1 MSESMKDYEKELEAS
16 FKRIE
21 EGDIITGTVISV
33 ELLAIISVIV
43 LIYGIF
49 KNLVLQKT
57 QMICMQIMI
66 LFEQTVSAL
75 CRKKKL

>member
-1 MSESMKDYEKELEAS
+1 M
-16 FKRIE
+16 
-21 EGDIITGTVISV
+21 

-66 LFEQTVSAL
+66 LFEQTVSAE
-75 CRKKKL
+75 CRKKKLREMHRTDVTIFQKK

>member
-1 MSESMKDYEKELEAS
+1 M
-16 FKRIE
+16 
-21 EGDIITGTVISV
+21 

-49 KNLVLQKT
+49 KNLVLQNT

-75 CRKKKL
+75 CRKKKV